1 MASRK
6 RPETRKTPE
15 VVVRRKSKR
24 SRSPREL
31 EPEAKK
37 LSVKGPGTACACC
50 FNNSAIRGSHAGGGW
65 SGVWVLLGP
74 EAVPSFRCLSVHFVC
89 RACDTLETGLNL
101 PQVTDEADKLHDIR
115 HNRLQIPCLSQDFYT
130 PRTT

>member
-37 LSVKGPGTACACC
+37 LCVKGPGTACACC
-50 FNNSAIRGSHAGGGW
+50 FNNSAIWGSHAGGW
-65 SGVWVLLGP
+65 SGGWVLLGL
-74 EAVPSFRCLSVHFVC
+74 EAVPSFRCLRVC
-89 RACDTLETGLNL
+89 ILSAEPLTPERLGL
-101 PQVTDEADKLHDIR
+101 TYHR
-115 HNRLQIPCLSQDFYT
+115 
-130 PRTT
+130 